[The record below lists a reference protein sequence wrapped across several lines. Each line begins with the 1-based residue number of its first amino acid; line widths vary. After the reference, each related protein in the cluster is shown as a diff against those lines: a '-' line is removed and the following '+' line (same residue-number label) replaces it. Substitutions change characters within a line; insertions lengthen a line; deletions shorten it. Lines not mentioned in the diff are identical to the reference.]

1 MKNLLGICKTI
12 DWFSEKI
19 GRLTLW
25 LVLGSVLISAGNA
38 IVRKAFSSSSNAL
51 LEIQWYLFAAVYL
64 LGASYVFLR
73 NEHVRIDA
81 LSHRWSRRTQVWIDV
96 VGIIVFMLP
105 LCWWVTTVSWPIV
118 YNAYVSGEVS
128 SNAGGLIRWPVYALM
143 PLAFALLAL
152 QSLSELIKRIAF
164 LRGLGPDPAESVKE
178 KSDEERLVEELRQQA
193 LQDVNTQAH
202 GAAR

>member
-193 LQDVNTQAH
+193 LQDASTQSQ

>member
-1 MKNLLGICKTI
+1 MKSLLHFCRTI

-96 VGIIVFMLP
+96 VGIVVFMLP
-105 LCWWVTTVSWPIV
+105 LCGWVTSVSWPIV

-143 PLAFALLAL
+143 PLAFVLLAL
-152 QSLSELIKRIAF
+152 QSLSELIKRIAD
-164 LRGLGPDPAESVKE
+164 RKSV
-178 KSDEERLVEELRQQA
+178 V
-193 LQDVNTQAH
+193 
-202 GAAR
+202 

>member
-1 MKNLLGICKTI
+1 M
-12 DWFSEKI
+12 
-19 GRLTLW
+19 
-25 LVLGSVLISAGNA
+25 
-38 IVRKAFSSSSNAL
+38 
-51 LEIQWYLFAAVYL
+51 
-64 LGASYVFLR
+64 FLR
-73 NEHVRIDA
+73 NEHVRIDG

-96 VGIIVFMLP
+96 VGIVVFMLP
-105 LCWWVTTVSWPIV
+105 LCGWVTSVSWPIV

-143 PLAFALLAL
+143 PLAFVLLAL

-193 LQDVNTQAH
+193 LQDVSTQSH
-202 GAAR
+202 GSAR

>member
-1 MKNLLGICKTI
+1 LKNLLGFCRTI
-12 DWFSEKI
+12 DWINEKI

-81 LSHRWSRRTQVWIDV
+81 LSHRWTRRTQVWIDV
-96 VGIIVFMLP
+96 IGIVVFMLP
-105 LCWWVTTVSWPIV
+105 LCGWVTSVSWPIV

-143 PLAFALLAL
+143 PLAFVLLAL

>member
-1 MKNLLGICKTI
+1 MKGLLRLCGII

-25 LVLGSVLISAGNA
+25 LVLASVLISAGNA
-38 IVRKAFSSSSNAL
+38 IIRKAFSSSSNAL

-81 LSHRWSRRTQVWIDV
+81 LSNRWSRRTQVWIDV
-96 VGIIVFMLP
+96 IGILLFMLP
-105 LCWWVTTVSWPIV
+105 LCGWVTFVSWPIV
-118 YNAYVSGEVS
+118 HNAYVGGEVS

-143 PLAFALLAL
+143 PLAFILLAF

-164 LRGLGPDPAESVKE
+164 LLGQGPDPAESVKE

-193 LQDVNTQAH
+193 LQDVNAQAD